1 MHYLKFF
8 YEQRIDFSKPVHGH
22 QFVYRCIPKSEPGQ
36 EVEQLNIKISPCDF
50 WSYGWDTYQNRTIYG
65 TTKKK
70 HQKFFL
76 CVHGII
82 KKDWRIY
89 DGDDQN
95 LYLLRAQTKLTNLG
109 KEITKSMDIL
119 FSRVSGKKRAYEK
132 ALEIMNFV
140 YETFTY
146 TKGVTTVNTTAQEA
160 LSIKKGVCQD
170 YAHVMIGL
178 CRFFGISARYVSGA
192 MIGEG
197 YSHAWVEI
205 YSDGKWYGFDP
216 TNHLLIDD
224 MYIAFARGRDS
235 SDCILNQGVYYG
247 KCQEIQKIKVVV
259 EEIK

>member
-1 MHYLKFF
+1 MHRLKFF
-8 YEQRIDFSKPVHGH
+8 YEQRISFSKPVHGH
-22 QFVYRCIPKSEPGQ
+22 KFIYRCIPKNEPGQ
-36 EVEQLNIKISPCDF
+36 DIEQLNIEIAPCNF
-50 WSYGWDTYQNRTIYG
+50 WSYGWDSYKNRTIYG
-65 TTKKK
+65 TTQEE

-76 CVHGII
+76 RVSGIA
-82 KKDWRIY
+82 KRDWRIY

-95 LYLLRAQTKLTNLG
+95 LYLLRAQTILTNPG
-109 KEITKSMDIL
+109 SEMKEYMGIL
-119 FSRVSGKKRAYEK
+119 FSKLAGKKRNYEK
-132 ALEIMNFV
+132 ALEIMDFV

-170 YAHVMIGL
+170 YAHVMIGI
-178 CRFFGISARYVSGA
+178 CKYFGIPARYVSGV

-224 MYIAFARGRDS
+224 MYITFARGRDS

-247 KCQEIQKIKVVV
+247 KCQETQEIKVVV